1 MKKLALVLV
10 TVALSCG
17 SALSSF
23 AAFVSVGSND
33 WKYQA
38 DNGTY
43 VADSWIKHTDGK
55 WYYLGSDAVM
65 KKGWFLDANS
75 KWFFLDANGAM
86 QTGLIEVDGKVYF
99 MNDGGDLFLG
109 DKVVNGKSYNFGLT
123 GSTNGTPYTS
133 NKFNGN
139 GTVAGS
145 GNTTT
150 DANTSTITVLPGGV
164 TETIKDTADALESLD
179 GRAGVSEIV
188 VKKPVVT
195 GAASAKVD
203 VKITVDKAAIEGDF
217 DEVKKVVEEAVEAV
231 VESAEKDKPATV
243 FISNVVKEPKTYETA
258 QELCD
263 SVGTL
268 VNVWITESNYSKYQD
283 EKATITMVI
292 GGVTVTYNI
301 SL

>member
-150 DANTSTITVLPGGV
+150 DANTSTITVLPGKV
-164 TETIKDTADALESLD
+164 TETIGETKTELEGLKNAAAVD
-179 GRAGVSEIV
+179 EIV
-188 VKKPVVT
+188 IKSPVVT
-195 GAASAKVD
+195 GGSTAKVE
-203 VKITVDKAAIEGDF
+203 VKIKANKTEINENIE
-217 DEVKKVVEEAVEAV
+217 EVRNV
-231 VESAEKDKPATV
+231 VESAVETVVSSADEDSAVTISIGEDKITK
-243 FISNVVKEPKTYETA
+243 SNDEIMNSVKN
-258 QELCD
+258 L
-263 SVGTL
+263 SSI
-268 VNVWITESNYSKYQD
+268 WITEDKYND
-283 EKATITMVI
+283 LKDDTAAITIVVE
-292 GGVTVTYNI
+292 GVSVTYYI

>member
-150 DANTSTITVLPGGV
+150 DANTSTITVLPGKV
-164 TETIKDTADALESLD
+164 TETIGETKTVLEGLKDTAAVDEIVIKNPVATSGTTAKVEVKIKANEAEIKENIEEVRIVAVAAVETVVDSAD
-179 GRAGVSEIV
+179 SDSDVSIVISGYDIVKSKSEIM
-188 VKKPVVT
+188 T
-195 GAASAKVD
+195 S
-203 VKITVDKAAIEGDF
+203 
-217 DEVKKVVEEAVEAV
+217 VENL
-231 VESAEKDKPATV
+231 SK
-243 FISNVVKEPKTYETA
+243 S
-258 QELCD
+258 
-263 SVGTL
+263 
-268 VNVWITESNYSKYQD
+268 WITE
-283 EKATITMVI
+283 EMFETMQKETASISIVVD
-292 GGVTVTYNI
+292 GVKVTYNI

>member
-150 DANTSTITVLPGGV
+150 DANTSTITVLPGKV
-164 TETIKDTADALESLD
+164 TETIGETKTVLEGLKDTAAVDEIVIKNPVATGGSTAKVEVTIKANEAEIKDNIEEVRIVAVAAVETVVNSADADSDVSIAIDGKKITKSLD
-179 GRAGVSEIV
+179 AIMDSVNNLSTVWVTEEKFEDLKDNTAAITIV
-188 VKKPVVT
+188 VD
-195 GAASAKVD
+195 G
-203 VKITVDKAAIEGDF
+203 VK
-217 DEVKKVVEEAVEAV
+217 
-231 VESAEKDKPATV
+231 
-243 FISNVVKEPKTYETA
+243 
-258 QELCD
+258 
-263 SVGTL
+263 
-268 VNVWITESNYSKYQD
+268 
-283 EKATITMVI
+283 
-292 GGVTVTYNI
+292 VTYYI